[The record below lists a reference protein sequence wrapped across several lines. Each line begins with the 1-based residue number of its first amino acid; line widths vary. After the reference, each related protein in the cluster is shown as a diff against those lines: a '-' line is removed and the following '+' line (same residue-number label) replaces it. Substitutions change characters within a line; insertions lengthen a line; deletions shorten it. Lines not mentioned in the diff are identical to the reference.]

1 VKKSRSGSRLVEN
14 VSFAGV
20 YAAEQD
26 EESNR
31 DLEPKKD
38 RLSYPTGVKGGC
50 SSQNNRKAILI
61 LRIFRR
67 EVSKFRKKI
76 SKQNKKVR
84 VSPIDFS
91 RLMANFLFRL
101 SLSGSIRRR
110 DIGSRS
116 SADKTTAANDAG
128 HLRLK
133 IVRRDWSHYDGWD
146 AVGAPQ
152 RHR

>member
-1 VKKSRSGSRLVEN
+1 MKNLGLRSPFDEVASLVYFGRMVDQIRTHARGELPP
-14 VSFAGV
+14 AYQADLGKGL
-20 YAAEQD
+20 D
-26 EESNR
+26 E
-31 DLEPKKD
+31 
-38 RLSYPTGVKGGC
+38 YC
-50 SSQNNRKAILI
+50 
-61 LRIFRR
+61 
-67 EVSKFRKKI
+67 
-76 SKQNKKVR
+76 
-84 VSPIDFS
+84 
-91 RLMANFLFRL
+91 ANFLFRV